1 MTEVESL
8 ANSQMGELSK
18 RLSAV
23 SLKNMLASTPY
34 FVRRMPS
41 CLNKPATL
49 T

>member
-23 SLKNMLASTPY
+23 FLKNMLASTPY
-34 FVRRMPS
+34 SVQRIAS